1 MPDFAKLSP
10 RANQTTNPIIRWFSE
25 VKIARLA
32 IAARMPSNDK
42 RDISGLINVYTSPD
56 IYVTIIKD
64 AILNPWIYHAYL
76 CQAQSTKLDTRIT
89 TMDASGPRKTSVK
102 P

>member
-1 MPDFAKLSP
+1 
-10 RANQTTNPIIRWFSE
+10 

-32 IAARMPSNDK
+32 IAPRMPSNDS

-56 IYVTIIKD
+56 TYTTIIKE

-76 CQAQSTKLDTRIT
+76 CQAQSTKLEIRIT
-89 TMDASGPRKTSVK
+89 TMDASGPRKTKVK